1 MNRLLRSPRI
11 VGAVAGA
18 TALVLAIVRMVH
30 LHGGWGRSVVAGS
43 DFTDAARVPGHIPVL
58 PGAGYDGQFMYRLA
72 ANPLHLQLEKAYGIH
87 LDVPYRVGR
96 IGYPLLAWM
105 ASVGGRPSLLP
116 AMMVLVNVAGLAV
129 LGFVGAH
136 LAIDRGRS
144 AAWGLLLP
152 GYFGFGFVLARDLGE
167 IIAAVAVFTALLL
180 IGRARY
186 GWAAAALS
194 LGVITR
200 EQVALS
206 VVALSIGAILPLVR
220 ARDWNA
226 AVLRLVTVAT
236 PPAVVF
242 LLWQGW
248 GAHVLGTL
256 PVTTSTGNNTVLPFT
271 AFPHALSVWVRGA
284 AHSTNDRLALACALV
299 LVALIVSAATSS
311 ALRAA
316 WRERPAD
323 VLMGAAGLLVFITSA
338 GVVIDVPGD
347 FRQLSE
353 LAGACWLVLF
363 ASRGRRATWLLVLV
377 VPVTIAAFTAR
388 ALVV

>member
-1 MNRLLRSPRI
+1 
-11 VGAVAGA
+11 VVAVVAAA
-18 TALVLAIVRMVH
+18 TALALAIVRIVH
-30 LHGGWGRSVVAGS
+30 LRGGWGRSVVAGS
-43 DFTDAARVPGHIPVL
+43 DFTDAATVPGRIPVL
-58 PGAGYDGQFMYRLA
+58 SGAGYDGQFMYRLA
-72 ANPLHLQLEKAYGIH
+72 LDPLHLRLEKAYGIH

-96 IGYPLLAWM
+96 IGYPVLAWM

-116 AMMVLVNVAGLAV
+116 AMMVLVNVAGLGV
-129 LGFVGAH
+129 LGWVGAH
-136 LAIDRGRS
+136 LAMDRGRS

-167 IIAAVAVFTALLL
+167 IVAAAAVFTALLL
-180 IGRARY
+180 IGRGRY

-220 ARDWNA
+220 ARDWNS
-226 AVLRLVTVAT
+226 AVLRLAT
-236 PPAVVF
+236 IATAPAVVF

-248 GAHVLGTL
+248 GAHVLGKL
-256 PVTTSTGNNTVLPFT
+256 PVTTSTGSNTVFPFT
-271 AFPHALSVWVRGA
+271 AFPHAVSVWVRGA
-284 AHSTNDRLALACALV
+284 SHSTNARLALACAAV
-299 LVALIVSAATSS
+299 LLALIVAVATSP

-323 VLMGAAGLLVFITSA
+323 VLLGAAALLVFVTSA

-363 ASRGRRATWLLVLV
+363 GARGRRTAWLLVLV